1 MLPFEHLM
9 TAALAEQSIINE
21 EQTLFQN
28 YDWNVLTESPGEP
41 VVGLAWPE
49 AKEVMLGKKST

>member
-1 MLPFEHLM
+1 M

-28 YDWNVLTESPGEP
+28 FDWNLLTESTGEP
-41 VVGLAWPE
+41 VVGLAWPQ